1 MTKFLSA
8 ILLVLIVGFR
18 VQGQQ
23 LEISAGYLS
32 RSAFTDKQKVSYGK
46 GELYRIGLK
55 YNQPLSVKLND
66 YGEPI
71 LWTASIQGS
80 LYDLRGSGEAANQN
94 PDDILNASV
103 NITHIR
109 PLSERWSII
118 ATLGFGIYSAPD
130 EISWNSVLANGGCL
144 FIYKVNDIFSIGGGI
159 GLTNAYGTPMV
170 VPMTYVK
177 WNPKGRLE
185 FDMNISSG
193 IKASAQTWFGQN
205 FKLRWNLLEMEGIT
219 SVIKMEGKNR
229 LYSSMMLSSYLTPSF
244 YFNKKLSIFLDA
256 GVDMVRTCKITD
268 RKIKYIFGGQKDED
282 KRHFRPAGKLGV
294 GVRYGF

>member
-1 MTKFLSA
+1 M
-8 ILLVLIVGFR
+8 
-18 VQGQQ
+18 
-23 LEISAGYLS
+23 
-32 RSAFTDKQKVSYGK
+32 
-46 GELYRIGLK
+46 
-55 YNQPLSVKLND
+55 
-66 YGEPI
+66 
-71 LWTASIQGS
+71 
-80 LYDLRGSGEAANQN
+80 
-94 PDDILNASV
+94 
-103 NITHIR
+103 
-109 PLSERWSII
+109 
-118 ATLGFGIYSAPD
+118 
-130 EISWNSVLANGGCL
+130 
-144 FIYKVNDIFSIGGGI
+144 GGGI

-185 FDMNISSG
+185 LDLNISSG

-219 SVIKMEGKNR
+219 SVIKMDGKNK
-229 LYSSMMLSSYLTPSF
+229 LYSSMMLSSYLSPSF

-294 GVRYGF
+294 GIRYGF